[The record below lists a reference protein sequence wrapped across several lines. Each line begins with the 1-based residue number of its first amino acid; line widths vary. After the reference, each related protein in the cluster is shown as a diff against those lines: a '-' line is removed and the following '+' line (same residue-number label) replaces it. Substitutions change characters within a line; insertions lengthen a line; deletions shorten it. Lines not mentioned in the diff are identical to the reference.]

1 MHPPG
6 LDSKNPSRAL
16 WARFVAEW
24 QLAGV
29 VNGTDSNN
37 RTICWALPAQVRIL
51 QLSIFCTIMHE
62 MKFFVL
68 NLDCVKTSPM
78 ARVSLP
84 DKAPGGHVLA
94 PISSRGNAVDQTLQ
108 VVGIQ

>member
-1 MHPPG
+1 
-6 LDSKNPSRAL
+6 
-16 WARFVAEW
+16 
-24 QLAGV
+24 
-29 VNGTDSNN
+29 
-37 RTICWALPAQVRIL
+37 
-51 QLSIFCTIMHE
+51 MHE

-68 NLDCVKTSPM
+68 NLDCVKTSPI